1 MKPAAWVNGNFVTM
15 DRARPRA
22 SAIAVAD
29 GRIVYVGSDR
39 EAIEAAEGAAV
50 RDLGGSTVIPGFND
64 NHVHAVY
71 MGDHELAPD
80 LSGLD
85 GPEIVALLK
94 TRYPDPVPG
103 EIIRAFNW
111 DYPSCPNPRKE
122 LLDEAFPRNPVVLI
136 QFSGHAQWLNS
147 AALRANGLDRIGT
160 KSGCIL
166 RDRGGEPTGIV
177 RDLPDSPLSK
187 KRNRSVYFDERMR
200 EERIGI
206 ALGTFARCG
215 ITSVQDNAWY
225 FPQLLGLRKRFAAG
239 GLTARFALWS
249 RGSLL
254 RQRAAMEAAF
264 ALGVGVPDWIREGP
278 VKFFVD
284 GTFSTRN
291 ACLFE
296 PFLNARPEE
305 ILRTDP
311 KPPTRELDYLARK
324 GRQGAFHVIGD
335 KGIALFLDAYE
346 EALRNRPGLRDLRI
360 RIEHAQLVREADI
373 ERIARLG
380 ILVAAQPTALG
391 APEKDEKLLGRERAL
406 RAYPYRSLLEAGV
419 KLSFGSDIPGE
430 CFCDPIRAIHLAV
443 NRDGPERI
451 PVETA
456 LRCYTEGSAYAEFAE
471 DRKGTLSPGKL
482 ADFAIISQDI
492 TAVPAGKIKETVVVE
507 TVVGG
512 KSVYRRSSKV

>member
-1 MKPAAWVNGNFVTM
+1 VKPVAWINGNFVTM

-29 GRIVYVGSDR
+29 GRIICVGSDR
-39 EAIEAAEGAAV
+39 EAMEAAGGAEV

-71 MGDHELAPD
+71 MGDHALAPD

-122 LLDEAFPRNPVVLI
+122 LLDAAFPRNPVVLS

-147 AALRANGLDRIGT
+147 AALSANGLERIKA

-177 RDLPDSPLSK
+177 RDLPNSPLSK

-206 ALGTFARCG
+206 ALETFARCG

-225 FPQLLGLRKRFAAG
+225 VPQLLGLRRRFAAG
-239 GLTARFALWS
+239 KLTARFALWT
-249 RGSLL
+249 RGSLP
-254 RQRAAMEAAF
+254 RHRAAMDAAF
-264 ALGVGVPDWIREGP
+264 ALGAGVPDWIREGP

-284 GTFSTRN
+284 GAFSTRN

-296 PFLNARPEE
+296 PFLDARPEE
-305 ILRTDP
+305 SGGADP
-311 KPPTRELDYLARK
+311 RPPTRELDFIARK
-324 GRQGAFHVIGD
+324 RRQGAFHVIGD
-335 KGIALFLDAYE
+335 KGVALFLDAYE
-346 EALRNRPGLRDLRI
+346 EVLRNRPGLRGLRV

-380 ILVAAQPTALG
+380 LLVAAQPTALG
-391 APEKDEKLLGRERAL
+391 SPEKDERLLGRERAL
-406 RAYPYRSLLEAGV
+406 RAYPFRSLLDAGV
-419 KLSFGSDIPGE
+419 RLSFGSDIPGE
-430 CFCDPIRAIHLAV
+430 SSCDPIRAIHLAV
-443 NRDGPERI
+443 NRAGPERI
-451 PVETA
+451 TAEEA

-471 DRKGTLSPGKL
+471 DRKGTLAPGKL
-482 ADFAIISQDI
+482 ADFAVISQDI
-492 TAVPAGKIKETVVVE
+492 TAVPGSRIMDTVVLE

-512 KSVYRRSSKV
+512 RSVYRESSGN